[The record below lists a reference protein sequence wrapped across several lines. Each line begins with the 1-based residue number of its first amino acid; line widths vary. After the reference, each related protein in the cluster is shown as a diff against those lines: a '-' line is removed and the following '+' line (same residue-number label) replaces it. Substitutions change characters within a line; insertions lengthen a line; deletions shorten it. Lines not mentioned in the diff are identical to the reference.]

1 MDLSDGPGP
10 LQRRVLLAA
19 VVTTVLFFAVAVT
32 LDAAGLSPWLVLPA
46 MVLVWALVTRPL
58 MRPVLEVNRQRKALQ
73 YRAFLDEREQ
83 GRG

>member
-19 VVTTVLFFAVAVT
+19 VVTMVLFFATAVT
-32 LDAAGLSPWLVLPA
+32 LDATGQPSWLVLPA

-58 MRPVLEVNRQRKALQ
+58 MRPVLEADRQRKALQ
-73 YRAFLDEREQ
+73 YQAFLDEREQ
-83 GRG
+83 RRG